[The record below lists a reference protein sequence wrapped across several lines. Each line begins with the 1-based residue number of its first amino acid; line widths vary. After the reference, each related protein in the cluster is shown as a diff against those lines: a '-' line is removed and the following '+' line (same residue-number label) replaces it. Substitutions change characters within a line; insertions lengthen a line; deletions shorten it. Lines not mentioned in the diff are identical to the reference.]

1 MSKEVGGASAV
12 AAVSGHG
19 CPSEYPIACQ
29 SFHPKLSTSRGAF
42 QKVCSFRLPLTTEP
56 SV

>member
-29 SFHPKLSTSRGAF
+29 SFHPKLSTSRGAL